1 MHNIP
6 LEATPRKRRIV
17 TPNRLDDSVVFETV
31 GQRQT
36 GNLSVKEEF
45 KTQFYYPVLDR
56 FLCELKR
63 RFEDQNIDVLRGIA
77 ACTPKS
83 TNFLSIEDLQS
94 FCEMY
99 GVQAGNDLKIEVEL
113 VKKLPET
120 LSMDSLGSFRRYLSS
135 FRPAYSTLCHLAQI
149 AMTIAV
155 TSAESERSFSALKRI
170 KTRLRSTMG
179 QEHLSA
185 LAILS
190 IEREIAEE
198 LDYDSVI
205 DQFASSD
212 KNRRIVLV

>member
-1 MHNIP
+1 M
-6 LEATPRKRRIV
+6 
-17 TPNRLDDSVVFETV
+17 
-31 GQRQT
+31 
-36 GNLSVKEEF
+36 
-45 KTQFYYPVLDR
+45 
-56 FLCELKR
+56 R

-113 VKKLPET
+113 VKRLPET
-120 LSMDSLGSFRRYLSS
+120 SSMDSLGSFRRYLSS

-170 KTRLRSTMG
+170 ETRLRSTMG
-179 QEHLSA
+179 Q
-185 LAILS
+185 AILS

>member
-1 MHNIP
+1 
-6 LEATPRKRRIV
+6 
-17 TPNRLDDSVVFETV
+17 
-31 GQRQT
+31 
-36 GNLSVKEEF
+36 
-45 KTQFYYPVLDR
+45 
-56 FLCELKR
+56 
-63 RFEDQNIDVLRGIA
+63 
-77 ACTPKS
+77 
-83 TNFLSIEDLQS
+83 
-94 FCEMY
+94 MY

-113 VKKLPET
+113 VKRLPESS
-120 LSMDSLGSFRRYLSS
+120 SMDSGSFRRYLSS

-179 QEHLSA
+179 QERLSA

-198 LDYDSVI
+198 LDYDYVI

-212 KNRRIVLV
+212 KNRCIVLV